1 MLSNRQGTRQHSSKD
16 RARRQNK
23 FKVEIFTSLED
34 RTVPTIDLA
43 TTGMIADEIL
53 VQYTPGT
60 NVQQRALSR
69 YNLNVQLKEE
79 IDSGERLNMGDG
91 VLELIKL
98 PAGLTNSQALDWFAR
113 QPGVIFA
120 EPNYHVSASYVSND
134 PYYASGQLW
143 GMEGSDTP
151 TAVGPAGTTNTYG
164 INAEAAWNEGQI
176 GSKTVFVGIVD
187 TGVQITHPDIAE
199 NIWTNP
205 YDPADGIDNDG
216 NGFVDDVHGWDFVNN
231 DNTVYDSVNDDHGTH
246 VAGTIGGKG
255 GNGAGVAGVN
265 WNVTMI
271 PAKFLGTTGGTT
283 ADAVRAIDYITDLKN
298 RHAMNIVA
306 TNNSWGGGGYSAAL
320 HSAIIR
326 AAKSNILTVIAAGN
340 SSSNNDAVASYPSNT
355 STLVGTSAE
364 TAASYEGVIAVA
376 SLESTGLMSSFSN
389 YGKTTVDLA
398 APGGGIY
405 SSVPSNAYASYSG
418 TSMATP
424 HVTGSVA
431 LLAAKYPNATA
442 DQLRTAILA
451 TATPTASQTGKTVT
465 GGRLNVQAA
474 LNYSGFS
481 TQPPVVPSVTIGDVT
496 AVEGNSGTKSF
507 LFPVSLSSSTTSNVV
522 INYSTADGT
531 AQAGSDYVAATGSI
545 TIPAGSTTGQI
556 AITVNGDTVVET
568 DETFNVQLALGG
580 TNATLGDGS
589 GLGTIQNDDAAP
601 PVVPTLSMASVSQA
615 EGNSGT
621 LSMVFTV
628 TMSQAIASAV
638 TVNYATADGTAQ
650 AGSDYVAKT
659 GTLTIPAGAT
669 SGQITVTING
679 DTAVEA
685 DESFKLA
692 LSGVSSNATI
702 ATGSATGT
710 IVNDDTAPPPAV
722 PTLSIA
728 NAAKLEGNSGTSNL
742 VFTVSLS
749 GATTSAVTVNY
760 ATANVSATAGVDYVA
775 KSGTLTIPAGATSGQ
790 ITVVINGDTTVEA
803 DETFKVTLSGVSS
816 NATLATSMATG
827 TIQNDDSTAPP
838 VTPTLSIA
846 DASLVEGNSGTTN
859 MVFTVSLS
867 AATTTPVLV
876 DYYTSG
882 ITALAGEDYA
892 AQYATLTIPAGAV
905 SGTVVVPIYGDTK
918 VEGDETFAM
927 YLTNPSKNAKIG
939 VDHSTGTILNDDV
952 LLTTTITATN
962 ASVAEGDS
970 GYSYIS
976 FTLTRTGNL
985 NQKSS
990 VFCYTD
996 DTYGTATEFADYWGD
1011 YGTVTFRPGEST
1023 KTVKIQV
1030 YGDTTVE
1037 ADETFDLVLAYPT
1050 NAVLAVDHV
1059 VGTIVNDD
1067 FKTFG
1072 LSDGANAGGGSE
1084 LVAQTLP
1091 GSEQA
1096 VDAALLSIAGKRRLK
1111 WMT

>member
-134 PYYASGQLW
+134 TYYASGQLW

-601 PVVPTLSMASVSQA
+601 P
-615 EGNSGT
+615 
-621 LSMVFTV
+621 
-628 TMSQAIASAV
+628 
-638 TVNYATADGTAQ
+638 
-650 AGSDYVAKT
+650 
-659 GTLTIPAGAT
+659 
-669 SGQITVTING
+669 
-679 DTAVEA
+679 
-685 DESFKLA
+685 
-692 LSGVSSNATI
+692 
-702 ATGSATGT
+702 
-710 IVNDDTAPPPAV
+710 PAV